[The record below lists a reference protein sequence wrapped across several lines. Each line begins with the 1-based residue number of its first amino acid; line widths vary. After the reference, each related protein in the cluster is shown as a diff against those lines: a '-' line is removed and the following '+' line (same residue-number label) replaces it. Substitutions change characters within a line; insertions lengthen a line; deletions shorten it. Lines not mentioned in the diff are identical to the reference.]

1 MADREDA
8 APRGAAGRS
17 LRWLPRVILPPV
29 AVLITIGMYDR
40 RGVVMAIVAA
50 ITYGTL
56 AALSWLPA
64 ERLTRW
70 SREHPMIDGLF
81 FAPLLFAGLAYLTSL
96 SLLICLVIAA
106 IGTVLLLGVIWWRR
120 RPVTRSE

>member
-8 APRGAAGRS
+8 APPSAAGRS

-29 AVLITIGMYDR
+29 AVLITIGMYDK
-40 RGVVMAIVAA
+40 RGVVMAVIAA

-56 AALSWLPA
+56 AAISWLPP

-70 SREHPMIDGLF
+70 SRAHPVIDGLF

-96 SLLICLVIAA
+96 SPAICLVIAA
-106 IGTVLLLGVIWWRR
+106 IGTVLLLGIIWWRR
-120 RPVTRSE
+120 QPAKRSE